1 MFPRIRYVLQNQQG
15 EGGAGG
21 NAGAQANGQGNSA
34 NANGAQANGS
44 DAAQPSFMTADQFN
58 RAFSERMNRVVSS
71 FEKTIE
77 ERLAPLLKR
86 DEKPEAKQGEQG
98 EDPTA
103 AKLKALEKKL
113 AERDEAIAR
122 EAAQRSRTEER
133 STLMNALNAQG
144 ITGARANA
152 VAAWLHGEG
161 GRVRRSK
168 DGAVVFAIK
177 RDGYDDELDVAKG
190 VAEWLATDEGKEFAP
205 ARQVGGAGTDPKQ
218 RGANGQQ
225 QKPQR
230 GEALLR
236 ALMGGNG
243 NG

>member
-1 MFPRIRYVLQNQQG
+1 MFPRIRYVLRNQQG

-21 NAGAQANGQGNSA
+21 NAGAQANGQGNNA
-34 NANGAQANGS
+34 NANGAQG
-44 DAAQPSFMTADQFN
+44 DGGAAPSYMTTEQFN
-58 RAFSERMNRVVSS
+58 RAFSERFNRA
-71 FEKTIE
+71 FGQIEKTLE
-77 ERLAPLLKR
+77 EKLAALGKR

-218 RGANGQQ
+218 RGSNGQQ
-225 QKPQR
+225 QKPQK
-230 GEALLR
+230 GEAVLR

>member
-1 MFPRIRYVLQNQQG
+1 MFPRIRYALRNQQG

-21 NAGAQANGQGNSA
+21 NAGTQANGQSNNS
-34 NANGAQANGS
+34 NAGAQGDGGN
-44 DAAQPSFMTADQFN
+44 AAPSYMTTEQVN
-58 RAFSERMNRVVSS
+58 RAITERLNRG
-71 FEKTIE
+71 FGQIEKTLE
-77 ERLAPLLKR
+77 EKLAVLSRR
-86 DEKPEAKQGEQG
+86 DEKTEQKQTGEQG

-133 STLMNALNAQG
+133 STLMNALNAHG

-152 VAAWLHGEG
+152 CAAWLHGEA

-205 ARQVGGAGTDPKQ
+205 ARQVGGSGADPKG
-218 RGANGQQ
+218 RGASGQQ

-230 GEALLR
+230 GA
-236 ALMGGNG
+236 ALMKALTGG
-243 NG
+243 